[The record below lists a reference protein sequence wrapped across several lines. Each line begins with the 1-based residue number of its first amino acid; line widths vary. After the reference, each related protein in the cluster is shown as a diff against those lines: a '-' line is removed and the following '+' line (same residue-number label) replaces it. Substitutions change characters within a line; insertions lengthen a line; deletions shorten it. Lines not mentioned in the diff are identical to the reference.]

1 MPVDRGTDCR
11 LHKRTL
17 YPQPDAIPPMA
28 AYASDFD
35 ADGYCIVRGAIG
47 PDLIQRANQQID
59 AFRSKND
66 PLLSE
71 HRLLVEGMLQ
81 RVVNLH
87 YSVTSLQD
95 IFSTAMQAGHEI
107 CDRFGKAT
115 LYTSLF
121 FELGSQQALHR
132 DTPYFYSG
140 TKGGYMGVWVALDDA
155 DETNGALVA
164 VKGSHRLEE
173 PDLKELKN
181 RFYPTSDVP
190 ASSGPLFLAYNKE
203 LETEAKRRGL
213 VTVTCAVKKG
223 DMILW
228 HPSTL
233 HGGLPHLDT
242 SRSRRSFVMHVTPQ
256 NMPIKH
262 MDYFFHRDKPLEPVQ
277 KQYFTHAG
285 RLLTAGDTIDFRH
298 MKVFPV
304 AELGTF

>member
-1 MPVDRGTDCR
+1 MT
-11 LHKRTL
+11 
-17 YPQPDAIPPMA
+17 

-35 ADGYCIVRGAIG
+35 ADGFCIIRGAID
-47 PDLIQRANQQID
+47 PELITRATQQIN
-59 AFRSKND
+59 AFRTNND
-66 PLLSE
+66 PMLKG
-71 HRLLVEGMLQ
+71 HNLLVEGMLK

-95 IFSTAMQAGHEI
+95 VFSNAMHAGQEV

-121 FELGSQQALHR
+121 FEHGSQQLIHR

-140 TKGGYMGVWVALDDA
+140 SDGGYMGVWVALDDV
-155 DETNGALVA
+155 DETNGALIA

-173 PDLKELKN
+173 PDLNELKN
-181 RFYPTSDVP
+181 QFYPTSDVP
-190 ASSGPLFLAYNKE
+190 ASSTPLFNAYNAELAKE
-203 LETEAKRRGL
+203 ATRKGL
-213 VTVTCAVKKG
+213 SAVTCGVKKG

-242 SRSRRSFVMHVTPQ
+242 SRTRRSFVMHITPQ

-262 MDYFFHRDKPLEPVQ
+262 MDYFFHRDKPIEMVE
-277 KQYFTHAG
+277 KEYFTHAD
-285 RLLTAGDTIDFRH
+285 RLLAAGDTVDFRH
-298 MKVFPV
+298 MKAFTVS
-304 AELGTF
+304 ELGTF